1 METEKTELNTSVMP
15 IDAATRRSNV
25 VRTLTANDIIF
36 WGADAFILVAL
47 ALFVVDHIVGATIL
61 NVGVAYM
68 IHRVTGAISSLAIGR
83 YFDRHKGY
91 LDEVLGLSLACLAAG
106 FAYVLLSFSTEV
118 WQLYVIMMF
127 LGLFATVNLTS
138 WRILFYGHILKSSFG
153 ATLGTYQMLFSLGIG
168 LFMALG
174 GFVGERY
181 GYDRVLLLGGLMM
194 IIGSA
199 LPMLIRNYFVK
210 K

>member
-1 METEKTELNTSVMP
+1 MP
-15 IDAATRRSNV
+15 LDAATRRSYIV
-25 VRTLTANDIIF
+25 KTLTANDIIF

-47 ALFVVDHIVGATIL
+47 ALFVVTNIESATVL

-68 IHRVTGAISSLAIGR
+68 IYRVAGAITSLGVGR
-83 YFDRHKGY
+83 FFDKNKGY
-91 LDEVLGLSLACLAAG
+91 VDEVLGLSLACLSAG
-106 FAYVLLSFSTEV
+106 FAYVLLSFSTSI

-127 LGLFATVNLTS
+127 LGVFATVNLTS
-138 WRILFYGHILKSSFG
+138 WRILFYGHILKSRFG
-153 ATLGTYQMLFSLGIG
+153 STLGMYQMLFSLGIG

-194 IIGSA
+194 IVGSS
-199 LPMLIRNYFVK
+199 LPLLIRDYFVK